1 MTKMSGIHYLFVFRL
16 GGSMLKCPT
25 DILMNSGSRGVRI
38 KFGHFFVL
46 ILLYSNIK
54 KQFA

>member
-16 GGSMLKCPT
+16 GGSMLKCST

-38 KFGHFFVL
+38 IFGHLFVL